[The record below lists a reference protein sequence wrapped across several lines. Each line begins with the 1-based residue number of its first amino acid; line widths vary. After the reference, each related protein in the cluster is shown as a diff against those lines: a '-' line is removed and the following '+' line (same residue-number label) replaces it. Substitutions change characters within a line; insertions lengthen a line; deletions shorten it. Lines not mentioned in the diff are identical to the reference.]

1 VRDLDAAFTSPE
13 AKRRYVRGLFATI
26 ADRYD
31 FITVVLSY
39 GLDRRW
45 KRRMMNEVHVGRGDR
60 VIDLACG
67 TGDIALE
74 AAARGANVIGVDI
87 TARMVELAR
96 AKARRAQQDGLW
108 PVPKFLIGDMT
119 AIPLPDASADVVTTG
134 YGLRNVPV
142 LEQALDEI
150 ARILKPGGRLVALDF
165 DRPSLGLVRTA
176 YLGYLTLVGS
186 SLGWALHGDPDTYRY
201 IPESIRRYPG
211 ATGVAALLRTR
222 GYKTVRVRRLLGGLM
237 ALHIATK
244 NP

>member
-1 VRDLDAAFTSPE
+1 MRNLDAAFASPE

-45 KRRMMNEVHVGRGDR
+45 KRRLLKEAQVERGDR

-67 TGDIALE
+67 TGDIALQ
-74 AAARGANVIGVDI
+74 AAARGGNVIGVDI

-96 AKARRAQQDGLW
+96 AKAKRARHEGLW
-108 PVPKFLIGDMT
+108 PIPRFLIGDM
-119 AIPLPDASADVVTTG
+119 AAVPFPDASVDVVTTG

-150 ARILKPGGRLVALDF
+150 TRILKPGGRLVALDF
-165 DRPSLGLVRTA
+165 NRPSVGLVRNA
-176 YLGYLTLVGS
+176 YLAYLTLVGS
-186 SLGWALHGDPDTYRY
+186 ALGWLLHGDPDTYRY

-211 ATGVAALLRTR
+211 AAGVAALLGTR
-222 GYKTVRVRRLLGGLM
+222 GYKTVKVRRLLGGLM

-244 NP
+244 NG